1 MAQAKAF
8 EADNMGSLTEAIAE
22 VYTRHGGMAQWP
34 CVRDKF
40 DIGDTNT
47 KYRLVPGLLAMVT
60 RLDDPTAFTE
70 VLDRTRAFTVQF
82 KSFGVDKAFIP
93 LLQAMKEK
101 KTGTDAVQAKQAV
114 DKAVQ
119 EIEQAD

>member
-47 KYRLVPGLLAMVT
+47 KYRLVPGLLAMLT

-70 VLDRTRAFTVQF
+70 VLDRT
-82 KSFGVDKAFIP
+82 KAFIP
-93 LLQAMKEK
+93 LLQAMKER
-101 KTGTDAVQAKQAV
+101 KTDTDAVQAKQAV

-119 EIEQAD
+119 EIEQAK